1 MPLHAQV
8 KRHAAKVAAAGYR
21 VLVPDLYKGA
31 IGGACVLRV
40 PISLSSHASFPVD
53 KEEASHHMGAL
64 DWAAAVKEIAQAA
77 AFLKAEGSPKVGAT
91 GFCMGGAL
99 TLLGAATCPDISC
112 AAPFYGIPRDER
124 VDLGKLD
131 KPVLVRAVGGG
142 QFCHDCAMH
151 SCASCIHSDGVSIP
165 GQAHFG
171 ELDDHKGFSDP
182 ESAKALAAKLP
193 RGEVHLVPGQGHGFM
208 NDTPEPYGS
217 FEERRAAMGMVP
229 YDAGVVEGAWARVFA
244 FFGTHLK

>member
-31 IGGACVLRV
+31 IGGACVLRL
-40 PISLSSHASFPVD
+40 PISLSSHASFPVN

-142 QFCHDCAMH
+142 QFCHD
-151 SCASCIHSDGVSIP
+151 
-165 GQAHFG
+165 
-171 ELDDHKGFSDP
+171 
-182 ESAKALAAKLP
+182 
-193 RGEVHLVPGQGHGFM
+193 
-208 NDTPEPYGS
+208 GS
-217 FEERRAAMGMVP
+217 KSNSHV
-229 YDAGVVEGAWARVFA
+229 
-244 FFGTHLK
+244 